1 VTDAPDNRPIILGG
15 GVAGI
20 TAAVELARAGMRPLL
35 VESRPYLGGRMRS
48 FIHTATGDE
57 IDNGQHLLMGCYHAT
72 FRLLDLLGTR
82 QLVALQ
88 PSLHVE
94 FRDPDGTADILDTP
108 AALPSPLNV
117 LAGMMRL
124 RRLSIAERA
133 TLLRVGLAVRRGYA
147 GPRETVRDYLTRLG
161 QSQRVQERL
170 WDPMIIATLN
180 TAPAEASAQL
190 FVEIMRR
197 AFLGKGTASH
207 LGFARHGLSRLI
219 EPAAG
224 YITSAGGAVQTG
236 TTILRIDRD
245 ERGYRI
251 HLKDRE
257 PITTRQIIAALP
269 SRALHS
275 LVSHDSQ
282 LLTGLGIQTLPSS
295 PIVSLYLWFDQPLD
309 SVPPFCALLGTS
321 VQWLFNRRRIAA
333 ETNDRFPGLLSCTI
347 SAATAEAQTSA
358 DAMIAI
364 AERELRAAIPELGS
378 ARLLEGLVIKEK
390 EATFLASPASEALR
404 PATRTALPGFYL
416 AGDWTATGLPATIEG
431 AVQSGF
437 EATAQLLGAG
447 RW

>member
-1 VTDAPDNRPIILGG
+1 MTAPSNDRPIILGG

-20 TAAVELARAGMRPLL
+20 AAAVELARTGQRPLL

-57 IDNGQHLLMGCYHAT
+57 IDNGQHLMMGCYHAT

-82 QLVALQ
+82 HHVTLQ
-88 PSLHVE
+88 PSLRVE
-94 FRDPDGTADILDTP
+94 FRDTNGTADILDTP
-108 AALPSPLNV
+108 TGLPAPLNV
-117 LAGMMRL
+117 LSGMMRL
-124 RRLSIAERA
+124 RRLSLAERA
-133 TLLRVGLAVRRGYA
+133 ALLRVGMAVRMGYPES
-147 GPRETVRDYLTRLG
+147 GETVRHYLTRLG

-170 WDPMIIATLN
+170 WNPMIIATLN
-180 TAPAEASAQL
+180 TSPTEASARL

-197 AFLGKGTASH
+197 AFLGKGTASQ
-207 LGFARHGLSRLI
+207 LGFARQGLSRLI

-224 YITSAGGAVQTG
+224 YITSHGGAVLTG
-236 TTILRIDRD
+236 ASILRIDRD
-245 ERGYRI
+245 ERSYRI

-257 PITTRQIIAALP
+257 PIVARQIISALP

-275 LVSHDSQ
+275 LVAHDSE
-282 LLTGLGIQTLPSS
+282 LLEGLAIRPLPTS

-309 SVPPFCALLGTS
+309 TLPTFCALLGTS

-333 ETNDRFPGLLSCTI
+333 ERNDSYPGLLSCTI

-364 AERELRAAIPELGS
+364 AERELRAAVPELGS
-378 ARLLEGLVIKEK
+378 ARLIEGLVIKEK

-404 PATRTALPGFYL
+404 PVARTALPGFYL

-431 AVQSGF
+431 AAQSGF
-437 EATAQLLGAG
+437 EAVSEMVNDL
-447 RW
+447 